1 MNGSDAMKYLWAVLL
16 VSLISVFAGARFTL
30 LASSEYP
37 DALTPEEENNVAIY
51 GDVSPSVV
59 FVTTTQV
66 RRHRFSRNALEFPH
80 GSGTGFLWDDSGL
93 VVTNFHVIAAANRI
107 TITLQSGNLYEARV
121 IGKAPEKDI
130 VLLKIDAPGENL
142 KGIPLG
148 DSSSLA
154 VGRKVLAIGN
164 PFALDTTLTVGVV
177 SALGREI
184 KSTTNRTIKNVIQT
198 DAAINPGNS
207 GGPLLDSRGR
217 LIGVNT
223 AMLSPSGA
231 SAGIGFAIPIN
242 TLRAIVPVLLEHGH
256 LPRPWLGVEVL
267 SDYWT
272 RRYRVK
278 GIAIVSVKN
287 NSSADR
293 AGMVGMREDLR
304 GNIYLGDVII
314 AINGKP
320 VGTENALDAQIQR
333 YDPGESVRVTTV
345 KDDVLYNYDVVLL
358 SLDE

>member
-1 MNGSDAMKYLWAVLL
+1 MKYLWTLL
-16 VSLISVFAGARFTL
+16 SVTLLSVVAIAAYTL
-30 LASSEYP
+30 LAVNPFSEP
-37 DALTPEEENNVAIY
+37 LPTEEENNVAIFEN
-51 GDVSPSVV
+51 VSPSVV
-59 FVTTTQV
+59 FVTTTTV
-66 RRHRFSRNALEFPH
+66 RRQRFSRNALEFPR
-80 GSGTGFLWDDSGL
+80 GSGAGFLWDDSGL
-93 VVTNFHVIAAANRI
+93 IVTNFHVIAAANRI
-107 TITLQSGNLYEARV
+107 IITLQSGNSYQARV

-164 PFALDTTLTVGVV
+164 PFALDSTLTVGVV

-184 KSTTNRTIKNVIQT
+184 NSVTHRKIKNVIQT

-207 GGPLLDSRGR
+207 GGPLLDSKGE

-223 AMLSPSGA
+223 TIVSPSGA

-242 TLRAIVPVLLEHGH
+242 TLKAIVPVLLEDGH

-278 GIAIVSVKN
+278 GVAVLSVEKD
-287 NSSADR
+287 STADR
-293 AGMVGMREDLR
+293 GGMVGMREDLQ
-304 GNIYLGDVII
+304 GNIHLGDVII
-314 AINGKP
+314 AINGER
-320 VGTENALDAQIQR
+320 VASESALNTQIQR
-333 YDPGESVRVTTV
+333 FDPGETVQVTSV
-345 KDDVLYNYDVVLL
+345 KDELL
-358 SLDE
+358 HTYEVTLLAHE

>member
-1 MNGSDAMKYLWAVLL
+1 MKFLRALKSVTLL
-16 VSLISVFAGARFTL
+16 SVFAVAIYIL
-30 LASSEYP
+30 LVVSEFP
-37 DALTPEEENNVAIY
+37 EPVPTEEENNVAIFEK
-51 GDVSPSVV
+51 VSPSVV
-59 FVTTTQV
+59 FVTTTTV
-66 RRHRFSRNALEFPH
+66 RRQRFSRSALEFPH
-80 GSGTGFLWDDSGL
+80 GSGAGFLWDDSGL
-93 VVTNFHVIAAANRI
+93 IVTNFHVIAAANRI
-107 TITLQSGNLYEARV
+107 TITLQSGNSYQAKI

-130 VLLKIDAPGENL
+130 VLLKIKAPGENL
-142 KGIPLG
+142 QGIALG

-184 KSTTNRTIKNVIQT
+184 KSMTNRTIKNVIQT

-207 GGPLLDSRGR
+207 GGPLLDSKGK
-217 LIGVNT
+217 LIGVST
-223 AMLSPSGA
+223 AIVSPSGA

-242 TLRAIVPVLLEHGH
+242 TLKAIVPVLLEEGH

-278 GIAIVSVKN
+278 GVAIISVEKD
-287 NSSADR
+287 SAADR
-293 AGMVGMREDLR
+293 VGMVGMREDLQ

-314 AINGKP
+314 AINGEP
-320 VGTENALDAQIQR
+320 VATESAFNTQIQQF
-333 YDPGESVRVTTV
+333 DPGETVQVTSV
-345 KDDVLYNYDVVLL
+345 KDDLL
-358 SLDE
+358 HTYEVTLLAHE